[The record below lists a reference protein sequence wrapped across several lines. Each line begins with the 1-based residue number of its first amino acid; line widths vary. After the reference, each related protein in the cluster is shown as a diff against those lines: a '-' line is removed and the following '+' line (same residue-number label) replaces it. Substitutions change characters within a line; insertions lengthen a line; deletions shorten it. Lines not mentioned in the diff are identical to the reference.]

1 MTDAIMSTVLNT
13 LLLKEIILE
22 KSLET
27 SRIVVMYQYHTL
39 YSCIIILLNLCLLCV
54 KKYLSFHTF
63 TLKNYI

>member
-27 SRIVVMYQYHTL
+27 SRSCDVSLSYTVFMYNY
-39 YSCIIILLNLCLLCV
+39 IIRFMLTCV
-54 KKYLSFHTF
+54 KQYLKFHIF